1 VAEDLTGQVAIVTG
15 GGRGIG
21 RAIAQ
26 ALAAAGAA
34 VAATARTEDQLRET
48 VALIEQAGGRAL
60 AIAGDVADPA
70 TVQRTVRAVE
80 ETYGPVDALVNNAAA
95 LGPASSVVETDA
107 AAWWQAC
114 AVNLYAPFLWS
125 QAVLPGMLARRRG
138 HIINVATSVPR
149 LRRGEAYHVSKSAL
163 VRLSE
168 GLAAETRAQG
178 VAVFAIHPG
187 GVWTAMSQ
195 EGARRLLGLAGLPD
209 DLEDWR
215 QNVLNLPPEVP
226 ARLCV
231 ALASGRADA
240 LSGRYVSVFDDLDDL
255 ITRADEIR
263 QQDLYTL
270 RLRT

>member
-1 VAEDLTGQVAIVTG
+1 MGELDGQVALVTG

-26 ALAAAGAA
+26 ACAAAGAA
-34 VAATARTEDQLRET
+34 VAVTARTADQLQET
-48 VALIEQAGGRAL
+48 VARIEQAGGRAL
-60 AIAGDVADPA
+60 AVAGDVADPQ
-70 TVQRTVRAVE
+70 TVARTVRAAE
-80 ETYGPVDALVNNAAA
+80 EHLGPVDLLVNNAAA
-95 LGPASSVVETDA
+95 LGPAGGVVETDA

-138 HIINVATSVPR
+138 HIINVATSVPP
-149 LRRGEAYHVSKSAL
+149 LRRGEAYHVSKTAL
-163 VRLSE
+163 IRLSE
-168 GLAAETRAQG
+168 GLAAETRGRG

-187 GVWTAMSQ
+187 GVWTEMSR

-209 DLEDWR
+209 DLEGWR
-215 QNVLNLPPEVP
+215 RDVLTLPPEAP
-226 ARLCV
+226 ARLCE

-240 LSGRYVSVFDDLDDL
+240 LSGRYLSVFDDLDAL
-255 ITRADEIR
+255 IGRADEIR

-270 RLRT
+270 RPRT